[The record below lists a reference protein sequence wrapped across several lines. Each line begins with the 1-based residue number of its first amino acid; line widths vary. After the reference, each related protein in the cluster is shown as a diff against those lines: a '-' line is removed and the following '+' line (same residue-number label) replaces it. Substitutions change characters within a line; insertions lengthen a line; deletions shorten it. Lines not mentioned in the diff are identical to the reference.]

1 MKMIKMMKMMKMKMM
16 KIKKMINNLGIV
28 IGMIVMEENKVVHLV
43 I

>member
-1 MKMIKMMKMMKMKMM
+1 MIKMKKIKIKMKKI

-28 IGMIVMEENKVVHLV
+28 IGMIVMEENKVVQLV

>member
-1 MKMIKMMKMMKMKMM
+1 MKIKIKKIK

>member
-1 MKMIKMMKMMKMKMM
+1 MIKMKKI

-28 IGMIVMEENKVVHLV
+28 IGMIVMEENKVVQLV

>member
-1 MKMIKMMKMMKMKMM
+1 MKMKKMMKMMKMKKM
-16 KIKKMINNLGIV
+16 KKMINNLGIV